1 MRRCPAAKIPDLQG
15 LIQPEIAE
23 RLNRPLATVAWL
35 MRGGLMRVREG
46 IDQDA
51 NKGVCAP
58 TVTSGWDRM
67 KVSVSGTLRLALRV
81 HVYVCDRTYDRSAF
95 AQHRRMKDKPRNPS
109 SGDVPRPRS
118 PTTHRRASGY
128 VLTAT

>member
-51 NKGVCAP
+51 TKRR
-58 TVTSGWDRM
+58 D
-67 KVSVSGTLRLALRV
+67 
-81 HVYVCDRTYDRSAF
+81 TYP
-95 AQHRRMKDKPRNPS
+95 KI
-109 SGDVPRPRS
+109 PRP
-118 PTTHRRASGY
+118 PLEIRAR
-128 VLTAT
+128 